1 MKSRLELHYSFS
13 IALPLLLSNILNK
26 VSHPIYVKLKND
38 CKSLYS
44 SIVRYKI
51 IRYKKFMPPDKPLYQ

>member
-38 CKSLYS
+38 CNSLYTIKNYLLN
-44 SIVRYKI
+44 SITVNCHI
-51 IRYKKFMPPDKPLYQ
+51 LLC

>member
-1 MKSRLELHYSFS
+1 MKSQLELHYSFS

-38 CKSLYS
+38 CNSLYTVKNYL
-44 SIVRYKI
+44 IV
-51 IRYKKFMPPDKPLYQ
+51 